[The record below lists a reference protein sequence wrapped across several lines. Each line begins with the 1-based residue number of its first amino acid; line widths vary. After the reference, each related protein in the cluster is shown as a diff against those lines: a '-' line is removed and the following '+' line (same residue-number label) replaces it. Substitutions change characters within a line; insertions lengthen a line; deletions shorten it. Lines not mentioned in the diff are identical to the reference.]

1 MDFAQVKEAI
11 EENTITLIDVR
22 NLDEVESSGKIPKS
36 HLIPRKYV
44 WLAVLDR
51 LYVPTKNRGQGF
63 IIFAVVFS

>member
-36 HLIPRKYV
+36 HLIPRKYMYQS
-44 WLAVLDR
+44 AVLDR
-51 LYVPTKNRGQGF
+51 LFLLKSRSRT
-63 IIFAVVFS
+63 S